1 MATSTD
7 RLKCRL
13 ENDSICIDDSRGQ
26 GLKIS
31 IQRAVRVRDS
41 RECIS
46 EPPPTPE
53 AFPLFNVNQYTLPK
67 DIARKGGVFSA
78 IRRQY
83 FFYPSWSHNV
93 IFDIS

>member
-7 RLKCRL
+7 KLKCRL

-31 IQRAVRVRDS
+31 IQRAVRVRDGS
-41 RECIS
+41 DCIS
-46 EPPPTPE
+46 EPPPTVE

-67 DIARKGGVFSA
+67 DIARKGGIFSA
-78 IRRQY
+78 IRRQCC
-83 FFYPSWSHNV
+83 FDSFSSHSMV
-93 IFDIS
+93 SDIS

>member
-7 RLKCRL
+7 KLKCRL

-41 RECIS
+41 KDCIS

-53 AFPLFNVNQYTLPK
+53 AFPLFNVNQYALPK
-67 DIARKGGVFSA
+67 DIVRKGGIFSA

-83 FFYPSWSHNV
+83 CLDPNLSYNLD
-93 IFDIS
+93 FDMS